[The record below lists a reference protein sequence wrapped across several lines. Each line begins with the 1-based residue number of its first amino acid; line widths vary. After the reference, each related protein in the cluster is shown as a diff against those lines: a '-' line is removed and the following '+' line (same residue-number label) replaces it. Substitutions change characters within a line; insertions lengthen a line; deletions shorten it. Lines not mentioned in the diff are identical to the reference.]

1 MFLGFLKLVTR
12 PVFDQ
17 VAECVVGL
25 CMRKRKVYFR
35 LGNLVQ
41 RRSCFISY
49 EKLVFSTLNSV
60 GGMGGVRLLR

>member
-25 CMRKRKVYFR
+25 YMREKVCFR
-35 LGNLVQ
+35 LGN
-41 RRSCFISY
+41 
-49 EKLVFSTLNSV
+49 
-60 GGMGGVRLLR
+60 